1 MAKRARKTYTAKQ
14 RAEILSAATKEN
26 LTAPNGG
33 MPLNTSG
40 GNLAECY
47 MHGLELTDAAP
58 RGTCHPGNEVV
69 PPALAYAEKLNRS
82 GAEVLAAVVARGR
95 MALLL
100 PVALVVAVV
109 VRRMEI
115 HLETEELIR
124 AAVVVERS
132 TLPAVLAV
140 LV

>member
-1 MAKRARKTYTAKQ
+1 M
-14 RAEILSAATKEN
+14 
-26 LTAPNGG
+26 
-33 MPLNTSG
+33 
-40 GNLAECY
+40 
-47 MHGLELTDAAP
+47 
-58 RGTCHPGNEVV
+58 
-69 PPALAYAEKLNRS
+69 AEKAAVELILRLR
-82 GAEVLAAVVARGR
+82 VPVRLMLAAVVALGR